1 MQHAFRCDAASVTK
15 AVVGRAAGSQIETL
29 FLLRSGGTY
38 RERTFLTFAVGAR
51 TSATVKRHSF
61 PADRRS
67 PRAIR
72 SLKVTALPRIVV
84 TGRSLLSMIYAISMA
99 QGIEPGPKRA
109 DCAEGTG
116 RAPSGTHCQSR
127 ATAHDACKHRPI
139 APRQRIGGCFF
150 PVTALGFKMAT
161 DWSQPRTPRSQ
172 PATVRTPISGLGI
185 LRPGRQL
192 PKMRRILLREK
203 RLSAPQKSTLR
214 ADPEWVQG
222 AVPVL
227 FKL

>member
-1 MQHAFRCDAASVTK
+1 MSGVGLWREAVVRDTASRSADNADLCRCSFRLRRNRSWMQHAFRCDAASVTK

-29 FLLRSGGTY
+29 FLLRGGGTN

-51 TSATVKRHSF
+51 TYATVKRHSF

-139 APRQRIGGCFF
+139 APRQRIGGCF
-150 PVTALGFKMAT
+150 L
-161 DWSQPRTPRSQ
+161 SCHRPRLQNGYRLE
-172 PATVRTPISGLGI
+172 PAENPT
-185 LRPGRQL
+185 
-192 PKMRRILLREK
+192 
-203 RLSAPQKSTLR
+203 
-214 ADPEWVQG
+214 
-222 AVPVL
+222 
-227 FKL
+227 

>member
-29 FLLRSGGTY
+29 FLLRGGGTN

-51 TSATVKRHSF
+51 TYATVKRHSF

-72 SLKVTALPRIVV
+72 SLTFTALPRIVV

-99 QGIEPGPKRA
+99 QKEPIVPRERGVPLPA
-109 DCAEGTG
+109 
-116 RAPSGTHCQSR
+116 
-127 ATAHDACKHRPI
+127 PI
-139 APRQRIGGCFF
+139 ANQGRLRMMLASIARSLHVNVLAAVFY

-172 PATVRTPISGLGI
+172 PATVRMPISGLGI

-192 PKMRRILLREK
+192 PQMRRILLREK

-222 AVPVL
+222 AVLVL